1 MDSQCTWNKIYSPH
15 DELQALPYP
24 YHSMPLRVTL
34 MSNLLP
40 ASPVTI
46 NIDLLPLGKFILAI
60 PSVQSTLFLQIP
72 IHSFVLVH
80 SLLFKP

>member
-1 MDSQCTWNKIYSPH
+1 
-15 DELQALPYP
+15 
-24 YHSMPLRVTL
+24 

-40 ASPVTI
+40 TSSVTI

-72 IHSFVLVH
+72 IHSFMFIYACSFSIIQALTEMR
-80 SLLFKP
+80 SNP